1 MSKWL
6 REVKKAISDDG
17 FSIISVEAHKH
28 WKVTLE
34 KEGVK
39 FFVFV
44 SKTTSDTFRGM
55 KRVIQSVR
63 EQYRETK
70 EKQLTFAKA

>member
-6 REVKKAISDDG
+6 REVKEAIQTDG
-17 FSIISVEAHKH
+17 FSIISVEANKH

-34 KEGVK
+34 KDGVR

-44 SKTTSDTFRGM
+44 SKTTSDTFRGLR
-55 KRVIQSVR
+55 RVIQSVR
-63 EQYRETK
+63 EQYREHK
-70 EKQLTFAKA
+70 AKLTPIAI

>member
-6 REVKKAISDDG
+6 KEVKEAIVNDG
-17 FSIISVEAHKH
+17 FSITNVENHKH
-28 WKVTLE
+28 YKVFLE
-34 KEGVK
+34 KDGIR

-44 SKTTSDTFRGM
+44 SKTTSDTFRGL

-63 EQYRETK
+63 EQHRETR
-70 EKQLTFAKA
+70 EKMLTAV